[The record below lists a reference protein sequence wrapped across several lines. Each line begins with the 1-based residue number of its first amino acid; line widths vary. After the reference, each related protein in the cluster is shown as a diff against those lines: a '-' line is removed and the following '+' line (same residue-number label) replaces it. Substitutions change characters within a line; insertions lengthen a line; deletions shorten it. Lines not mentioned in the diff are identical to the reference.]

1 MIFKS
6 VARVNDDRPETHK
19 LRLDDDV
26 DLAADEDDDEELLV
40 VLVDSAIVQSHFG
53 NGNSKMICF

>member
-26 DLAADEDDDEELLV
+26 DLAADDDDEELLV
-40 VLVDSAIVQSHFG
+40 VLVDSAIAQSHFD
-53 NGNSKMICF
+53 NGNSKMVCF